1 MIYSIYFLI
10 YSTKFSQKT
19 ISFGFQHSL
28 VSHNDSLGVIQRF
41 NFTDGRFCQ
50 GFEIVSLF
58 NNLLLLKMIG
68 ELFLSLVELCTVA
81 LDEGCRG

>member
-1 MIYSIYFLI
+1 MICSIYFLI
-10 YSTKFSQKT
+10 YSTKFSQKM

-50 GFEIVSLF
+50 GFEIVPLF
-58 NNLLLLKMIG
+58 NNLLLLKTIG